1 MALVDLAEVADK
13 EEEDFYGKVYD
24 YAFKKLKRDVRLVS
38 EDIQSDMWSNDGV
51 WFVVYGRSLH
61 ALYENTIWWGVEGTI
76 GNNLPLM
83 TQMRVKV
90 PKCLLNELG
99 YSCNNSLHCF
109 KRGLD
114 LKLWKWKSKK
124 AKLKTL
130 VGKAIYGFMIQHDG
144 QLKIALGYG
153 TLPLVEAKTIEE
165 LLIAADL
172 DCSSTAE
179 NEGCVDG

>member
-1 MALVDLAEVADK
+1 MALVDLAEVAGK

-38 EDIQSDMWSNDGV
+38 ENIQSDMWSDDGV
-51 WFVVYGRSLH
+51 WFVVYGRSPH
-61 ALYENTIWWGVEGTI
+61 ALFEDTIWWGVEGMI
-76 GNNLPLM
+76 MDKLPLL

-90 PKCLLNELG
+90 PKRLLNELG
-99 YSCNNSLHCF
+99 YGHNNLLHNF

-144 QLKIALGYG
+144 QLKITLGYN
-153 TLPLVEAKTIEE
+153 TRPLVEAKSIEE

-179 NEGCVDG
+179 NEGCADG